1 MLKRI
6 TAIIFSIAFIINLN
20 LTASALPEAH
30 LKTEGN
36 TIIFSFGGCDADI
49 VRFVLHYDNTKAEI
63 NSIKT
68 TDNARLRYNDKD
80 SATTIL
86 YYKNNGVS
94 DGNKS
99 EINIKFK
106 KNFHGKFYVT
116 NSEMIDSKGNHSD
129 MICDD
134 VIEVSQAGGKV
145 NITTS
150 KSVKSSNS
158 DSKNKSGNSSK
169 PTVPSVDTPDQN
181 QIDELDEPD
190 IIMLDG
196 NDNSIKMLFIGFAVG
211 LFFVISMVIVYR
223 IGKNSSK
230 KDKEEKNSENS
241 YLKDD

>member
-6 TAIIFSIAFIINLN
+6 TGIIFSIIFIINLN

-36 TIIFSFGGCDADI
+36 TIIFSFGECDADI
-49 VRFVLHYDNTKAEI
+49 VRFVLHYDSTKAEI

-68 TDNARLRYNDKD
+68 TDNARLKYNNID

-86 YYKNNGVS
+86 YYKNKGGS
-94 DGNKS
+94 EGNNS

-129 MICDD
+129 MVCND

-145 NITTS
+145 SITTS
-150 KSVKSSNS
+150 KSAKSSNS
-158 DSKNKSGNSSK
+158 DSRNEPDDSSR
-169 PTVPSVDTPDQN
+169 PSVPSVDAPDQN
-181 QIDELDEPD
+181 QIDELDEPE

-196 NDNSIKMLFIGFAVG
+196 DDNSIKMLLIGFAIG

-223 IGKNSSK
+223 IGKNSSRK
-230 KDKEEKNSENS
+230 QVEDKNSE
-241 YLKDD
+241 DRD